1 MSDVLIDQSD
11 PQVRVITLNR
21 PAKRNALSI
30 ALLTSLLTAI
40 KEATADKAC
49 RVMILRGEGPAFC
62 AGLDLAE
69 NETGDRE
76 KSAEALHAV
85 YEAIVTSPLVSI
97 AAAHGAA
104 MGGGAGLVAAC
115 DLAVVADDLK
125 LAFPEVRRGLVAA
138 LVTALIRRQVGDRTA
153 RDLILLGRTIG
164 AEEARDLRLVNRVT
178 SSADLSTAAREMAR
192 DVCAGAPGAMERTKD
207 LLDELSPRPIVD
219 DLRLA
224 MKYHRE
230 ARNSPEAAEGIRA
243 FREKREPR
251 WSDRG

>member
-21 PAKRNALSI
+21 PTKRNALSI
-30 ALLTSLLTAI
+30 AVLESLLAAI
-40 KEATADKAC
+40 KDATGDKTC
-49 RVMILRGEGPAFC
+49 RVMILRGAGPAFC

-69 NETGDRE
+69 NETGNRE
-76 KSAEALHAV
+76 RSAEALHAV
-85 YEAIVTSPLVSI
+85 YDAIVTSPVVSI

-115 DLAVVADDLK
+115 DLAVAADDLK

-153 RDLILLGRTIG
+153 RELILLGRTIG
-164 AEEARDLRLVNRVT
+164 AAEARDLRLVNSVT
-178 SSADLSTAAREMAR
+178 SDSNFMTAAREMAR
-192 DVCAGAPGAMERTKD
+192 DVCAGAPGAIARTKD

-219 DLRLA
+219 ELELA
-224 MKYHRE
+224 MTYHRE
-230 ARNSPEAAEGIRA
+230 ARNSPEATEGIRA
-243 FREKREPR
+243 FIEKRSPR
-251 WSDRG
+251 WLDRG